1 MPAVAAMYSAP
12 TFLIRSGWAAENSCG
27 VDPSKPF
34 RCADKRPMDLKP
46 GQNVLGT
53 PLLTPADLG
62 EHLRLSEKTLANW
75 RCQGRGPAFL
85 RVSRDIRYRPED
97 VLAWLEGEQ
106 ILRDEAPTDRK
117 AG

>member
-1 MPAVAAMYSAP
+1 
-12 TFLIRSGWAAENSCG
+12 
-27 VDPSKPF
+27 
-34 RCADKRPMDLKP
+34 MDLKP
-46 GQNVLGT
+46 GKNVLGT
-53 PLLTPADLG
+53 PLLTPADVG

-85 RVSRDIRYRPED
+85 RVGRDIRYRPED

-106 ILRDEAPTDRK
+106 IPHGEAPTDRK